1 MLKFYHWVLQVMQ
14 QCTIVN
20 FVDRIA
26 QGRLVTLSDVDLNYL
41 KLFIYLIISEPTL
54 QKKLKY

>member
-1 MLKFYHWVLQVMQ
+1 MQ